1 MIYLADVREWIKKL
15 KSADYY
21 SVGKIDGTKDKVIG
35 IYQRKSPGT
44 PTRAIGQLST
54 YEIKPISLLIHWNKN
69 ATETEK
75 AAYELYKQLE
85 AVSSLNLNNTRV
97 QFIRLLQSEPV
108 DVGTDESGIYERVI
122 EFDLCYERTE

>member
-44 PTRAIGQLST
+44 PTRAIGQPST
-54 YEIKPISLLIHWNKN
+54 YGIKPISLLIHWNKN

-85 AVSSLNLNNTRV
+85 AVSPCTIGNT
-97 QFIRLLQSEPV
+97 QIYMLSLLQSEPI
-108 DVGTDESGIYERVI
+108 DVGTDENGIYERVI
-122 EFDLCYERTE
+122 EFDLYYERTE